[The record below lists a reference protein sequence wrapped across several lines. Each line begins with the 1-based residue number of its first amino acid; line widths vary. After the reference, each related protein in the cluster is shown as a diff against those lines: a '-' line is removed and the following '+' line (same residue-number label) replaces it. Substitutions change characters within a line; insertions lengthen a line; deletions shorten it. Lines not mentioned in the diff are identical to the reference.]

1 MDFVKC
7 TNYLG
12 EGAEGNNL
20 LDGRWGS
27 GKGVTEQVGEEE
39 NPNFPKAEVAMSV
52 VLSSGAPQGSDFQE
66 MSLKSMSFQ
75 SFLDQA
81 YKMAG
86 FF

>member
-1 MDFVKC
+1 MIC
-7 TNYLG
+7 WMAG
-12 EGAEGNNL
+12 E
-20 LDGRWGS
+20 RWGQ
-27 GKGVTEQVGEEE
+27 GKERVTEQVGEEE
-39 NPNFPKAEVAMSV
+39 KSNFSKAEVAMRV
-52 VLSSGAPQGSDFQE
+52 ILSSGTPQGPGFQK